1 MPIFRGLAFNIC
13 HITKQEHCNHGAIAL
28 ILHCNCIAFTIQLH
42 CFYTVITML
51 LQTAE
56 NAFCKHYKTN
66 KIAYKKQNAQKR
78 QLLIP

>member
-1 MPIFRGLAFNIC
+1 
-13 HITKQEHCNHGAIAL
+13 
-28 ILHCNCIAFTIQLH
+28 
-42 CFYTVITML
+42 ML